1 MRYFSL
7 QQGAQKVLRLSQQ
20 MLQHAEQGNWEL
32 VSGLESERSRSLDSL
47 FQHPDIQ
54 SSLNDIAGILFE
66 VISIDKQCMLLGENA
81 RKSMLQQLK
90 RQSQGTRAVSCY
102 MQNTRSA

>member
-1 MRYFSL
+1 MQYLSL

-20 MLQHAEQGNWEL
+20 MLVHAEQGNWEL

-54 SSLNDIAGILFE
+54 HSLNDIAGALHE
-66 VISIDKQCMLLGENA
+66 VIAIDKQCLQLGEAA
-81 RKSMLQQLK
+81 RKTMMQQLK
-90 RQSQGTRAVSCY
+90 HQRSSSQALNCY
-102 MQNTRSA
+102 MQNTR